1 MIGMALIAFTGHLI
15 IAAIN
20 IRKIPQRIARRQA
33 ALKQQFERQVANNLT
48 KTNTLEIMET
58 AVPNEIVF
66 ALPGALVV
74 DNEKDFRI
82 LKLLDPLDL
91 STHLAE
97 PFEAGLKQRAKGR
110 FVSVKLLIG
119 I

>member
-1 MIGMALIAFTGHLI
+1 
-15 IAAIN
+15 
-20 IRKIPQRIARRQA
+20 
-33 ALKQQFERQVANNLT
+33 LKQQFERQVANNLT

-110 FVSVKLLIG
+110 FVSVKLLFTLIG
-119 I
+119 FQTLSTGNLAAVRNPSS